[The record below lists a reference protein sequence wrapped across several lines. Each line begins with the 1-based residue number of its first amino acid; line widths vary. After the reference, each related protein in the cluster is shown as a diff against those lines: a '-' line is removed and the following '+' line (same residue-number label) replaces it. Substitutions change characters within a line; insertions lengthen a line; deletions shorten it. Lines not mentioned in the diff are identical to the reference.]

1 MPEATVKDLED
12 TNPVKPSKAQARAK
26 HTDWLAYNRRAD
38 IVLMPSGKKS
48 AQFYPNGADDVKLIW
63 QLPKPSLK
71 KVEADQ

>member
-12 TNPVKPSKAQARAK
+12 TNPVKAPKMRMREKRTS
-26 HTDWLAYNRRAD
+26 WLAYNRRAD
-38 IVLMPSGKKS
+38 IILMPSGKKS
-48 AQFYPNGADDVKLIW
+48 AQFYPNGADDVGLIW